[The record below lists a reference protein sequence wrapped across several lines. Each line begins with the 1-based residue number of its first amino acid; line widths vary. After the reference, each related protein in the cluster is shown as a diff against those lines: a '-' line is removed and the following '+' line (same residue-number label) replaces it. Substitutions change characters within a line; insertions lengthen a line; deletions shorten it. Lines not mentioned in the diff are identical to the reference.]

1 MTAAAMRARILDM
14 LESATRT
21 EHDAATEQA
30 VAVVEKC
37 TRDGVRDYLVRC
49 FGFEAP
55 LESAVVMAPSLASHS
70 ATTRVRTRCIAHDLA
85 ELGLPAERLL
95 EVATCPMPPF
105 RDSVPALGWLY
116 VAERNVL
123 TNALCH
129 RVLAAHDPDLAA
141 LASYLHSYGSAT
153 AARWRS
159 FGISFERAAADI
171 DPERVASA
179 AVGSYKQLRSWLHP
193 ASATLAACRLGLRA

>member
-1 MTAAAMRARILDM
+1 MTARAMRGRILDM
-14 LESATRT
+14 LESETRT
-21 EHDAATEQA
+21 ESDAATDQA
-30 VAVVEKC
+30 LAFVENC
-37 TRDGVRDYLVRC
+37 TRDGVRDYLVRSY
-49 FGFEAP
+49 GFEAP
-55 LESAVVMAPSLASHS
+55 LESAVVMSPCLASHS

-85 ELGLPAERLL
+85 ELGFPVERLL

-123 TNALCH
+123 TNARCH
-129 RVLAAHDPDLAA
+129 RELAARDSDLAA

-171 DPERVASA
+171 DPERVAIA
-179 AVGSYKQLRSWLHP
+179 AVGSYQQLRSWLRP
-193 ASATLAACRLGLRA
+193 ASATLGACRLALRA